1 MTARQD
7 LARATY
13 LADTEI
19 DRLHAPLV
27 DRIGAS
33 VRKHAVDTPDG
44 SRITQDARR
53 AILSDVDRMLDTLYP
68 KRRGAPSRLQAMIER
83 RANAARVL
91 PVAEAV
97 AVMRRHVP
105 EDLRERMGD
114 SE

>member
-13 LADTEI
+13 LADKEI

-27 DRIGAS
+27 DQIGAS
-33 VRKHAVDTPDG
+33 VRKHAVATPDG
-44 SRITQDARR
+44 PRITQDARR
-53 AILSDVDRMLDTLYP
+53 AILSDLDRALDAVYP
-68 KRRGAPSRLQAMIER
+68 KHRGGPSRVQAMIER
-83 RANAARVL
+83 RANAARLL

-105 EDLRERMGD
+105 KDVMAAMG
-114 SE
+114 ENE